1 MATADCKLR
10 SHWLSCRQSFAPI
23 GCSCAKLLFLNSEN
37 FLRTLYRKVVQI
49 PVTSLKCV
57 GMYGKACFKAS
68 RGLYETKLFSY
79 AGACARRGARA
90 ARRAVQK
97 QELNLWHWQYH
108 QKKFF
113 GQSVWNF
120 TRRSDI
126 SSAVNWLNF
135 SQIKSC
141 KLIFITKVNQ
151 QSFCSSLIKYL
162 ELTSTFR
169 ALHEVQ
175 THCLSRDIITAYEAH
190 SDWLLLTASWALIG
204 WAVDDPVILLAALRK
219 VIPQF
224 PPL

>member
-1 MATADCKLR
+1 MVKYVLR
-10 SHWLSCRQSFAPI
+10 HRGVSTRQNYFRMP
-23 GCSCAKLLFLNSEN
+23 
-37 FLRTLYRKVVQI
+37 
-49 PVTSLKCV
+49 
-57 GMYGKACFKAS
+57 
-68 RGLYETKLFSY
+68 
-79 AGACARRGARA
+79 ARARGAERAPRA
-90 ARRAVQK
+90 ARCRNKSSICDNGNVT
-97 QELNLWHWQYH
+97 
-108 QKKFF
+108 KKIFF